1 MVGPT
6 NSRRKKKVKV
16 DEVDEMLAGAF
27 GMSSDESEDK
37 RSSKIP
43 KLPPSGPPGSPPSR
57 GPPSGPPGSPPSRGP
72 PSGPPG
78 SPPSRGPP
86 SGPPGSPPSQEDPI
100 EEPEDEFEEQEEEFK
115 APSGGPPSG
124 PPGSPPSGGPPSG
137 PPGSPPS
144 GGPPSGPPG
153 SPPSGGPPSG
163 PPGSPPNDV
172 ELEDDEEIDVDEAEE
187 DAMAKITKMPIKED
201 EGPTVEVPT
210 SIESFVNP
218 DEIENLRNE
227 VERLRS
233 GLASAGEVISEI
245 EEVPT
250 PPIVGPDYV
259 VAGHIV
265 SDFIRTGRLL
275 HREKLVR
282 AAQGS
287 ISLLD
292 PDEPGLVHASK
303 SGCML
308 GRILEGDIVTGR
320 LGQPAPENAP
330 LDWRIHEVMLAFASL
345 QYEGPAAC
353 IYAPSSHAIALSLD
367 KKLIKMEP
375 VDEIGKQN
383 FGKAIIVDPNYDNMD
398 DFLRQITDAMRQG
411 NGKAACIRGVGVY
424 AVGRN
429 FDEAWNNCAILE
441 HSSEIILLSK

>member
-27 GMSSDESEDK
+27 GMGSEESEERK
-37 RSSKIP
+37 TSKIP
-43 KLPPSGPPGSPPSR
+43 KLPPSGPPGSPPSSGPPSK
-57 GPPSGPPGSPPSRGP
+57 GPPSGPPGSPPSSGPPSKGPPSGPPSSPPSKGPSSGPPSSGPPSKGP

-78 SPPSRGPP
+78 SPPSSGPP
-86 SGPPGSPPSQEDPI
+86 SGPPGSPPS
-100 EEPEDEFEEQEEEFK
+100 EDELEEEEEFRP
-115 APSGGPPSG
+115 PSSGPPSG
-124 PPGSPPSGGPPSG
+124 PPGSPPSE
-137 PPGSPPS
+137 
-144 GGPPSGPPG
+144 
-153 SPPSGGPPSG
+153 
-163 PPGSPPNDV
+163 D
-172 ELEDDEEIDVDEAEE
+172 ELEEETADVSEVEAEE
-187 DAMAKITKMPIKED
+187 EAMAKITKMPIKED

-210 SIESFVNP
+210 SIETFVNP

-320 LGQPAPENAP
+320 LGQSAPENAP
-330 LDWRIHEVMLAFASL
+330 DDWRIHEVMLAFASL

-441 HSSEIILLSK
+441 HSSEIILLSRN

>member
-72 PSGPPG
+72 PRGPPG
-78 SPPSRGPP
+78 SPPR
-86 SGPPGSPPSQEDPI
+86 QEDPI

-144 GGPPSGPPG
+144 R
-153 SPPSGGPPSG
+153 GPPSG

-367 KKLIKMEP
+367 KKLINMEP

>member
-1 MVGPT
+1 MAGPN

-27 GMSSDESEDK
+27 GMSSDESNEENTSEK
-37 RSSKIP
+37 NVP
-43 KLPPSGPPGSPPSR
+43 KLPPSGPPSK
-57 GPPSGPPGSPPSRGP
+57 GPPSGPPSKGP
-72 PSGPPG
+72 PSGPPSKG
-78 SPPSRGPP
+78 PPRELVEEQEEESEEENFKPPTSGPPSGPSSGPP
-86 SGPPGSPPSQEDPI
+86 SGPPS
-100 EEPEDEFEEQEEEFK
+100 K
-115 APSGGPPSG
+115 GPPSG
-124 PPGSPPSGGPPSG
+124 PPSG
-137 PPGSPPS
+137 PPQNPPS
-144 GGPPSGPPG
+144 ES
-153 SPPSGGPPSG
+153 
-163 PPGSPPNDV
+163 
-172 ELEDDEEIDVDEAEE
+172 DEEEEAMDSSLSKITKQPIMEEPEETEETEEEPEE
-187 DAMAKITKMPIKED
+187 DAGPI
-201 EGPTVEVPT
+201 VEVPT

-218 DEIENLRNE
+218 EEIENLRNE
-227 VERLRS
+227 NERLRQ

-245 EEVPT
+245 EEVPS

-259 VAGHIV
+259 VAAHLV

-275 HREKLVR
+275 HRERLVR

-287 ISLLD
+287 ISILD

-320 LGQPAPENAP
+320 LGQSAPENAP
-330 LDWRIHEVMLAFASL
+330 DDWRIHEVMLAFASL
-345 QYEGPAAC
+345 QYQGPAAC

-424 AVGRN
+424 AIGRN

-441 HSSEIILLSK
+441 HSSEIILLSRN

>member
-27 GMSSDESEDK
+27 GMGSDESDNK
-37 RSSKIP
+37 KTSKIP

-86 SGPPGSPPSQEDPI
+86 SGPPGSPPSQADPI
-100 EEPEDEFEEQEEEFK
+100 QEPEDKFEEQEEEFK

-137 PPGSPPS
+137 PPGSPP
-144 GGPPSGPPG
+144 
-153 SPPSGGPPSG
+153 
-163 PPGSPPNDV
+163 NDV
-172 ELEDDEEIDVDEAEE
+172 ELEEDQEINVDEAEE
-187 DAMAKITKMPIKED
+187 EAMAKITKIPIKED

-320 LGQPAPENAP
+320 LGQSAPENAP

-424 AVGRN
+424 AIGRN

>member
-1 MVGPT
+1 MAGPN

-16 DEVDEMLAGAF
+16 SEVDEMLAGAF
-27 GMSSDESEDK
+27 GMNSNQDEEDYEVEQE
-37 RSSKIP
+37 SK
-43 KLPPSGPPGSPPSR
+43 SPPS
-57 GPPSGPPGSPPSRGP
+57 GPPSGPPGYPPSGPPSKGP
-72 PSGPPG
+72 PSGPP
-78 SPPSRGPP
+78 S
-86 SGPPGSPPSQEDPI
+86 
-100 EEPEDEFEEQEEEFK
+100 K
-115 APSGGPPSG
+115 GPPSG
-124 PPGSPPSGGPPSG
+124 PPGSPPSGPPSGPPSKGPPSG
-137 PPGSPPS
+137 PPSSPPS
-144 GGPPSGPPG
+144 VFTKPDTSEEGDFKSPSGAPPI
-153 SPPSGGPPSG
+153 
-163 PPGSPPNDV
+163 
-172 ELEDDEEIDVDEAEE
+172 EEFEEEEFEEETEIEEA
-187 DAMAKITKMPIKED
+187 AFNKITKTPIVVD

-218 DEIENLRNE
+218 EELENLRNE
-227 VERLRS
+227 NERLRK

-245 EEVPT
+245 EEVPS

-259 VAGHIV
+259 VAAHLV

-275 HREKLVR
+275 HRERLVR

-287 ISLLD
+287 ISILD

-303 SGCML
+303 TGCML

-320 LGQPAPENAP
+320 LGQSAPENAP
-330 LDWRIHEVMLAFASL
+330 DDWRIHEVMLAFASL
-345 QYEGPAAC
+345 QYQGPAAC

-424 AVGRN
+424 AIGRN

-441 HSSEIILLSK
+441 HSSEIILLSRN

>member
-1 MVGPT
+1 MAGPN

-16 DEVDEMLAGAF
+16 SEVDEMLAGAF
-27 GMSSDESEDK
+27 GMNSNQDEEHYEVEQE
-37 RSSKIP
+37 SK
-43 KLPPSGPPGSPPSR
+43 SPPS
-57 GPPSGPPGSPPSRGP
+57 
-72 PSGPPG
+72 
-78 SPPSRGPP
+78 
-86 SGPPGSPPSQEDPI
+86 
-100 EEPEDEFEEQEEEFK
+100 
-115 APSGGPPSG
+115 GPPSG
-124 PPGSPPSGGPPSG
+124 PPGSPPSGPPSKGPPSG

-144 GGPPSGPPG
+144 GPPSKGPPSGPPG
-153 SPPSGGPPSG
+153 SPPSGPPSKGPPSG
-163 PPGSPPNDV
+163 PPGSPPSGPPSGPPSSPPSVFTKPDTS
-172 ELEDDEEIDVDEAEE
+172 EEGDFKPPSGAPPIEEFEEEEFEEETEIEEA
-187 DAMAKITKMPIKED
+187 ALNKITKTPIVVD

-218 DEIENLRNE
+218 EELENLRNE
-227 VERLRS
+227 NERLRK

-245 EEVPT
+245 EEVPS

-259 VAGHIV
+259 VAAHLV

-275 HREKLVR
+275 HRERLVR

-287 ISLLD
+287 ISILD

-303 SGCML
+303 TGCML

-320 LGQPAPENAP
+320 LGQSAPENAP
-330 LDWRIHEVMLAFASL
+330 DDWRIHEVMLAFASL
-345 QYEGPAAC
+345 QYQGPAAC

-424 AVGRN
+424 AIGRN

-441 HSSEIILLSK
+441 HSSEIILLSRN

>member
-1 MVGPT
+1 MAGPN

-16 DEVDEMLAGAF
+16 SEVDEMLAGAF
-27 GMSSDESEDK
+27 GMNSNQDEEHYEVEQE
-37 RSSKIP
+37 SK
-43 KLPPSGPPGSPPSR
+43 SPPS
-57 GPPSGPPGSPPSRGP
+57 
-72 PSGPPG
+72 
-78 SPPSRGPP
+78 
-86 SGPPGSPPSQEDPI
+86 
-100 EEPEDEFEEQEEEFK
+100 
-115 APSGGPPSG
+115 GPPSG
-124 PPGSPPSGGPPSG
+124 PPGSPPSGPPSKGPPSG

-144 GGPPSGPPG
+144 GPPSKGPPSGPPG
-153 SPPSGGPPSG
+153 SPPSGPPSG
-163 PPGSPPNDV
+163 PPSSPPSVFTKPDTS
-172 ELEDDEEIDVDEAEE
+172 EEGDFKPPSGAPPIEEFEEEEFEEEEFEEEEFEEETEIEEA
-187 DAMAKITKMPIKED
+187 ALNKITKTPIVVD

-218 DEIENLRNE
+218 EELENLRNE
-227 VERLRS
+227 NERLRK

-245 EEVPT
+245 EEVPS

-259 VAGHIV
+259 VAAHLV

-275 HREKLVR
+275 HRERLVR

-287 ISLLD
+287 ISILD

-303 SGCML
+303 TGCML

-320 LGQPAPENAP
+320 LGQSAPENAP
-330 LDWRIHEVMLAFASL
+330 DDWRIHEVMLAFASL
-345 QYEGPAAC
+345 QYQGPAAC

-424 AVGRN
+424 AIGRN

-441 HSSEIILLSK
+441 HSSEIILLSRN

>member
-1 MVGPT
+1 MAGPN

-16 DEVDEMLAGAF
+16 SEVDEMLAGAF
-27 GMSSDESEDK
+27 GMNSNQDEEHYEVEQE
-37 RSSKIP
+37 SK
-43 KLPPSGPPGSPPSR
+43 SPPS
-57 GPPSGPPGSPPSRGP
+57 
-72 PSGPPG
+72 
-78 SPPSRGPP
+78 
-86 SGPPGSPPSQEDPI
+86 
-100 EEPEDEFEEQEEEFK
+100 
-115 APSGGPPSG
+115 GPPSG
-124 PPGSPPSGGPPSG
+124 PPGSPPSGPPSKGPPSG

-144 GGPPSGPPG
+144 GPPSKGPPSGPPG
-153 SPPSGGPPSG
+153 SPPSGPPSKGPPSG
-163 PPGSPPNDV
+163 PPGSPPSGPPSGPPSSPPSVFTKPDTS
-172 ELEDDEEIDVDEAEE
+172 EEGDFKPPSGAPPIEEFEEEEFEEEEFEEETEIEEA
-187 DAMAKITKMPIKED
+187 ALNKITKTPIVVD

-218 DEIENLRNE
+218 EELENLRNE
-227 VERLRS
+227 NERLRK

-245 EEVPT
+245 EEVPS

-259 VAGHIV
+259 VAAHLV

-275 HREKLVR
+275 HRERLVR

-287 ISLLD
+287 ISILD

-303 SGCML
+303 TGCML

-320 LGQPAPENAP
+320 LGQSAPENAP
-330 LDWRIHEVMLAFASL
+330 DDWRIHEVMLAFASL
-345 QYEGPAAC
+345 QYQGPAAC

-424 AVGRN
+424 AIGRN

-441 HSSEIILLSK
+441 HSSEIILLSRN

>member
-1 MVGPT
+1 
-6 NSRRKKKVKV
+6 
-16 DEVDEMLAGAF
+16 
-27 GMSSDESEDK
+27 
-37 RSSKIP
+37 
-43 KLPPSGPPGSPPSR
+43 
-57 GPPSGPPGSPPSRGP
+57 
-72 PSGPPG
+72 
-78 SPPSRGPP
+78 
-86 SGPPGSPPSQEDPI
+86 
-100 EEPEDEFEEQEEEFK
+100 
-115 APSGGPPSG
+115 
-124 PPGSPPSGGPPSG
+124 PPSGGPPSG

-144 GGPPSGPPG
+144 GGPPSGPPE
-153 SPPSGGPPSG
+153 SPPS
-163 PPGSPPNDV
+163 
-172 ELEDDEEIDVDEAEE
+172 EEEE
-187 DAMAKITKMPIKED
+187 EEEAMAKITKMPIKED

-210 SIESFVNP
+210 SIASFVNP
-218 DEIENLRNE
+218 EEIENLRNE

-245 EEVPT
+245 EEVPS

-259 VAGHIV
+259 VAAHIV

-308 GRILEGDIVTGR
+308 GRILEGDIITGR

-330 LDWRIHEVMLAFASL
+330 DDWRIHEVMLAFASL

-375 VDEIGKQN
+375 FDEIGKSN
-383 FGKAIIVDPNYDNMD
+383 FGKAVIVDPNYDNME

-441 HSSEIILLSK
+441 HSSEIMLLARNSGIKK

>member
-16 DEVDEMLAGAF
+16 NEVDEMLAGAF
-27 GMSSDESEDK
+27 GMGSEESDDK
-37 RSSKIP
+37 KTSKIP
-43 KLPPSGPPGSPPSR
+43 KL
-57 GPPSGPPGSPPSRGP
+57 
-72 PSGPPG
+72 
-78 SPPSRGPP
+78 
-86 SGPPGSPPSQEDPI
+86 
-100 EEPEDEFEEQEEEFK
+100 
-115 APSGGPPSG
+115 PPSG

-137 PPGSPPS
+137 PPGSPPK
-144 GGPPSGPPG
+144 
-153 SPPSGGPPSG
+153 
-163 PPGSPPNDV
+163 DV
-172 ELEDDEEIDVDEAEE
+172 DLEEDEEINVDEAEE
-187 DAMAKITKMPIKED
+187 EAMAKITKIPIKEDEGPTVEED

>member
-27 GMSSDESEDK
+27 GMGSEESEERK
-37 RSSKIP
+37 TSKIP
-43 KLPPSGPPGSPPSR
+43 KLPPSGPPGSPPSSGPPSK
-57 GPPSGPPGSPPSRGP
+57 GPPSGPPGSPPSSGPPSGPPSSPPSKGPPSGPPSSGPPSKGP

-78 SPPSRGPP
+78 SPPSEDELEEEEEFRPPSSGPP
-86 SGPPGSPPSQEDPI
+86 SGPPGSPPS
-100 EEPEDEFEEQEEEFK
+100 
-115 APSGGPPSG
+115 SGPPSG
-124 PPGSPPSGGPPSG
+124 PPGSPPSE
-137 PPGSPPS
+137 
-144 GGPPSGPPG
+144 
-153 SPPSGGPPSG
+153 
-163 PPGSPPNDV
+163 D
-172 ELEDDEEIDVDEAEE
+172 ELEEETADVSEVEAEE
-187 DAMAKITKMPIKED
+187 EAMAKITKMPIKED

-210 SIESFVNP
+210 SIETFVNP

-320 LGQPAPENAP
+320 LGQSAPENAP
-330 LDWRIHEVMLAFASL
+330 DDWRIHEVMLAFASL

-441 HSSEIILLSK
+441 HSSEIILLSRN